1 MPVVEKQ
8 PVDAGRQ
15 KRPLRLKLCCKFGK
29 FRPGPLGDAEV
40 DGRKRVFFKRD
51 KMQTPAALWVGAPGL
66 PGGEKVQAQPKAGF
80 QDDKTVAPLPALRQV
95 VAAEKDMACLRRA
108 AMRRVVNVAKGA

>member
-1 MPVVEKQ
+1 MPVVEKK

-15 KRPLRLKLCCKFGK
+15 KRPLRLKLCCKFGE

-40 DGRKRVFFKRD
+40 DSRKRVFFKRD
-51 KMQTPAALWVGAPGL
+51 KMQTPAALWVAAPGL

-80 QDDKTVAPLPALRQV
+80 QNDKTVAPLPALRQV
-95 VAAEKDMACLRRA
+95 VAAEKNMACLRRA
-108 AMRRVVNVAKGA
+108 AMG